1 MKTQQFPKG
10 WDERR
15 ARELA
20 EHYDNQSDTE
30 AAAEHEAAMAGAD
43 GTLMEVPTEL
53 VPVFRELITRLQQAR
68 RSHG

>member
-1 MKTQQFPKG
+1 MKNQQFPKG

-20 EHYDNQSDTE
+20 EYYDHQTDEE
-30 AAAEHEAAMAGAD
+30 AAAEHEAAMAGAG

-53 VPVFRELITRLQQAR
+53 VPVFRELIARLQQAR
-68 RSHG
+68 RSQG